1 MNSKKELRIQAKK
14 IRKNLDIKLIS
25 QKLVDLIRQADIYKS
40 ADNVLIYYPKENEID
55 LLDLLNDDKKFYL
68 PKIDGNNLLI
78 CPFSQ
83 ELSISKFNTLEPCTD
98 AVSSNILDLAIVP
111 ALMAD
116 KCGNRLGYGG
126 GFYDRFLNANSI
138 PSIVALP
145 KELIIEK
152 LPCETHDVKID
163 YIIQK

>member
-68 PKIDGNNLLI
+68 PKIEGNNLLI

-126 GFYDRFLNANSI
+126 GFYDRFLKNANVATL
-138 PSIVALP
+138 VALP
-145 KELIIEK
+145 IELVIEQ
-152 LPCETHDVKID
+152 LPFEEHDVKID
-163 YIIQK
+163 FLIQK

>member
-14 IRKNLDIKLIS
+14 IRKNLNIKLIS

-68 PKIDGNNLLI
+68 PKIEGNNLLI

-126 GFYDRFLNANSI
+126 GFYDRFLKNANVATL
-138 PSIVALP
+138 VALP
-145 KELIIEK
+145 IELVIDQ
-152 LPCETHDVKID
+152 LPFEEHDVKID
-163 YIIQK
+163 FLIQK

>member
-14 IRKNLDIKLIS
+14 IRKNLNIKLIS

-68 PKIDGNNLLI
+68 PKIEGNNLLI

-126 GFYDRFLNANSI
+126 GFYDRFLKNANVATL
-138 PSIVALP
+138 VALP
-145 KELIIEK
+145 IELVIDQ
-152 LPCETHDVKID
+152 LPFEDHDVKID
-163 YIIQK
+163 FLIQK

>member
-68 PKIDGNNLLI
+68 PKIEGNNLLI

-126 GFYDRFLNANSI
+126 GFYDRFLKNANVATL
-138 PSIVALP
+138 VALP
-145 KELIIEK
+145 IELVIDQ
-152 LPCETHDVKID
+152 LPFEDHDVKID
-163 YIIQK
+163 FLIQK

>member
-14 IRKNLDIKLIS
+14 IRKNLNIKLIS

-68 PKIDGNNLLI
+68 PKIEGNNLLI

-126 GFYDRFLNANSI
+126 GFYDRFLKNANVTTL
-138 PSIVALP
+138 VALP
-145 KELIIEK
+145 IELVIDQ
-152 LPCETHDVKID
+152 LPFEEHDVKID
-163 YIIQK
+163 FLIQK

>member
-1 MNSKKELRIQAKK
+1 MNCKKELRIQAKK

-68 PKIDGNNLLI
+68 PKIEGNNLLI

-126 GFYDRFLNANSI
+126 GFYDRFLKNANVATL
-138 PSIVALP
+138 VALP
-145 KELIIEK
+145 IELVIDQ
-152 LPCETHDVKID
+152 LPFEEHDVKID
-163 YIIQK
+163 FLIQK

>member
-14 IRKNLDIKLIS
+14 IRKNLNIKLIS

-68 PKIDGNNLLI
+68 PKIEGNNLLI

-126 GFYDRFLNANSI
+126 GFYDRFLKNANVTTL
-138 PSIVALP
+138 VALP
-145 KELIIEK
+145 IELVIDQ
-152 LPCETHDVKID
+152 LPFEEHDVEID
-163 YIIQK
+163 FLIQK

>member
-1 MNSKKELRIQAKK
+1 M
-14 IRKNLDIKLIS
+14 
-25 QKLVDLIRQADIYKS
+25 
-40 ADNVLIYYPKENEID
+40 
-55 LLDLLNDDKKFYL
+55 LNDDKKFYL
-68 PKIDGNNLLI
+68 PKIEGNNLLI

-126 GFYDRFLNANSI
+126 GFYDRFLKNANVATL
-138 PSIVALP
+138 VALP
-145 KELIIEK
+145 IELVIDQ
-152 LPCETHDVKID
+152 LPFEEHDVKID
-163 YIIQK
+163 FLIQK

>member
-68 PKIDGNNLLI
+68 PKIEGNNLLI

-126 GFYDRFLNANSI
+126 GFYDRFLKNANVATL
-138 PSIVALP
+138 VALP
-145 KELIIEK
+145 IELVIDQ
-152 LPCETHDVKID
+152 LPFEEHDVKID
-163 YIIQK
+163 FLIQK

>member
-14 IRKNLDIKLIS
+14 IRKNLDIKIIS

-126 GFYDRFLNANSI
+126 GFYDRFLKNANVATL
-138 PSIVALP
+138 VALP
-145 KELIIEK
+145 IELVIDQ
-152 LPCETHDVKID
+152 LPFEEHDVKID
-163 YIIQK
+163 FLIQK